1 MTTKEIASRLVD
13 MCRNGQVEEAKELL
27 FAPDIVSIEP
37 VEGILPR
44 EVRGMEAIREK
55 AALFV
60 SLVDHFFGDTIS
72 DPVIAGN
79 YFSVSWDTD
88 IQMKGEERKTVSELC
103 VYKTREGKIVSEQFF
118 Y

>member
-1 MTTKEIASRLVD
+1 
-13 MCRNGQVEEAKELL
+13 MCRNGPGRRSQR
-27 FAPDIVSIEP
+27 DIVCPGHCERRAC
-37 VEGILPR
+37 GRDLPR

-60 SLVDHFFGDTIS
+60 SLVDHLFGDTIS

-103 VYKTREGKIVSEQFF
+103 VYKTQGG
-118 Y
+118 